1 MAAFLNREVRKK
13 DKKSIFISTTLKAL
27 AIRETSFNH
36 RKGKRDFE
44 RSKTG
49 GHEELKKNQCTFC
62 REEGH

>member
-1 MAAFLNREVRKK
+1 MAAFLNCEVRKK

-27 AIRETSFNH
+27 TIREIGSNH

-44 RSKTG
+44 KLKTG